1 MIITIDGPSASGKST
16 IGRKLAKRLGYYYVY
31 SGLLFRALAYLLIH
45 ERGYKEDDLHNS
57 RAEDIEYCFD
67 PEQFYYQFNDQF
79 QERVFFQEID
89 ITPHLKISFIDKMSS
104 ILSTNKRVRERI
116 AAVQRDIARD
126 YSVVVDGRDA
136 GSVVFPAADIKFFL
150 TASVEIRSERWRQEQ
165 IKIGNDYSREEAIE
179 KINERDQR
187 DRERELAP
195 LIIPDDAI
203 VVDNSQITVD
213 QTVEKMLSLIE
224 TNLAMSR
231 LS

>member
-45 ERGYKEDDLHNS
+45 KRGYKEDDLRNP

-79 QERVFFQEID
+79 QERVFFKEID

-136 GSVVFPAADIKFFL
+136 GSVVFPDADIKFFL
-150 TASVEIRSERWRQEQ
+150 TASVEIRAERWRQEK
-165 IKIGNDYSREEAIE
+165 IKIGSDYSREEAI
-179 KINERDQR
+179 KRISERDQR

-195 LIIPDDAI
+195 LIIPDNAI
-203 VVDNSQITVD
+203 VVDSSQMTVD

-224 TNLAMSR
+224 INLAVSR